1 MRRKIIA
8 GNWKMNQTLTESEEL
23 IIGISSQ
30 MPVDDVVEV
39 ICIPPLVYLHA
50 VRDAA
55 HFSNIKIGAQ
65 DVSTKENG
73 AYTGDVSAKMLTD
86 FECSYVVVGHSE
98 RRQFHGETSEILNA
112 KIKQVLEIGMT
123 PIICVGET
131 LEIRENEDFMAYVRN
146 QIREIIEHFADIEIF
161 WENLIIAYEPI
172 WAIGTGK
179 TASEVQAQEMC
190 ENLRNYIGEFVTSN
204 VDFLNDDYAQNVS
217 FLYGGSVKPANAG
230 ILSAQKDI
238 DGFLVGGASL
248 KADSFLG
255 IITET
260 IKNIHLGDLDE

>member
-1 MRRKIIA
+1 MRGKIIA
-8 GNWKMNQTLTESEEL
+8 GNWKMNLTLTEAEEL
-23 IIGISSQ
+23 VIGISSQ
-30 MPVDDVVEV
+30 MPVDNAVEV
-39 ICIPPLVYLHA
+39 ICIPPSVYLHA
-50 VRDAA
+50 VKDAA

-65 DVSTKENG
+65 DVCGYENG
-73 AYTGDVSAKMLTD
+73 AYTGDISAKMLTD
-86 FECSYVVVGHSE
+86 FECTYVVVGHSE
-98 RRQFHGETSEILNA
+98 RRQFHGETSDMLA
-112 KIKQVLEIGMT
+112 LKIKQVLENGMT

-131 LEIRENEDFMAYVRN
+131 LEIRENEDFLAYVRN
-146 QIREIIEHFADIEIF
+146 QVREIIEKFADIEIF

-190 ENLRNYIGEFVTSN
+190 ENLRNYVAEFISKSVPFLEGEH
-204 VDFLNDDYAQNVS
+204 AQNVS

-260 IKNIHLGDLDE
+260 IKNIHLGD